1 MKCDVKTKN
10 RVKRL
15 NGQMQGVLNM
25 MEEERSCEEIV
36 TQLSAIRTSVDRI
49 ISLITTQNLIETI
62 EEQHDIALDDIDD
75 ALKLLIK
82 SN

>member
-25 MEEERSCEEIV
+25 MEEERSCDEIV